1 MNSAASPSISL
12 PRSHSAVLL
21 TLCLFGV
28 VALAVWPLMLETMQ
42 TLCIDTSFVP
52 EHRCLKAPNK
62 LLGYVAIIAAFPAIL
77 LLERL
82 WPAAESQPRFSAA
95 VLVDFLWFV
104 FSPLFLI
111 AFIMPIEEGLRW
123 VHTGLFGPGVL
134 FSLHSLPVAAQI
146 AIVVILSD
154 FLFWLAHV
162 IRHKSSLVWEFHK
175 IHHAQEE
182 LNYFSAARVHPLD
195 SLTVNLVRF
204 LPFALIEAD
213 FAILAFVIW
222 NIFIRLYAMYTHSNI
237 RLNMGPLK
245 YVLVTPQS
253 HRVHHSDLPEHQDK
267 NFANVFSLW
276 DFMFGTQCKDFDVYP
291 ATGVEDKNIPRPDR
305 PTLMSA
311 FGAFSKMLWY
321 PLVSLRRRS
330 ATPKGF

>member
-1 MNSAASPSISL
+1 MSSALSSNIAL

-21 TLCLFGV
+21 ALCSFGA
-28 VALAVWPLMLETMQ
+28 VALIAWPFMLESMQ
-42 TLCIDTSFVP
+42 ALCVGTDLVP
-52 EHRCLKAPNK
+52 EHRCIKAPNK

-82 WPAAESQPRFSAA
+82 WPAAHSQPRFSSA
-95 VLVDFLWFV
+95 VLVDFLWFL
-104 FSPLFLI
+104 FSPIFLV

-123 VHTGLFGPGVL
+123 VQTSLFGPGVL
-134 FSLHSLPVAAQI
+134 FTLHALPAAAQI

-204 LPFALIEAD
+204 APFALIEAD
-213 FAILAFVIW
+213 YAIPAFVIW

-245 YVLVTPQS
+245 YLLVTPQS

-267 NFANVFSLW
+267 NFANVFSVW
-276 DFMFGTQCKDFDVYP
+276 DFIFGTQCRDFDVYP
-291 ATGVEDKNIPRPDR
+291 ATGIEDKNVPRPRDA
-305 PTLMSA
+305 TVASS
-311 FGAFSKMLWY
+311 FGAFTRMLWY
-321 PLVSLRRRS
+321 PLAHLRRGS
-330 ATPKGF
+330 KTSKGH